1 MTKEVD
7 KSTDN
12 IHDLMLQKIDLNI
25 EALKKEADSNEKV
38 IRRTNT
44 YIVVDM
50 IFIVLLSIDIILT
63 IVKLIK
69 ISKGI
74 G

>member
-1 MTKEVD
+1 MTKEVE

-25 EALKKEADSNEKV
+25 EALKKDAESNEKV

-63 IVKLIK
+63 IIKLIK

>member
-50 IFIVLLSIDIILT
+50 IFIILLSIDIILT